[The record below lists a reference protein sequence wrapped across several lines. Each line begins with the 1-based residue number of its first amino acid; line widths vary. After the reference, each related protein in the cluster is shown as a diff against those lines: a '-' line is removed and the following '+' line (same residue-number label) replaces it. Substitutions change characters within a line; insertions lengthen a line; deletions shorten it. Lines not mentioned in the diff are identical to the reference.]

1 MVSLRLSKKILLKGR
16 KPIEF
21 QVNDWSV
28 VDEPIVNDEDEDEDE
43 KTKYKQNVFNI
54 KAFGCTKKGSS
65 IIVNITGFEPHFYIK
80 IPDRFE
86 KTECDV
92 LIKLIKVN
100 LPLFH
105 RKSIV
110 RYKIVK
116 KINFWGFS
124 NKQKHKFIE
133 LYFSNF
139 SAMKKTEKVLKKEI
153 QFPQMKPQVFQVF
166 ESNIPPLFRF
176 FHVKN
181 IKPSGWIR
189 IKNYVVKSTCNV
201 NSQFIIETNWNE
213 VNLPVNEK
221 LDMAPFIIAS
231 YDIEC
236 DSSHGDFPLA
246 EKDYLKLGQETVDK
260 YYSQNLQNKNIGEL
274 SEILNKYIYDGFYQD
289 KKEISIL
296 YTKQNTKPTKQ
307 SIKIVAQKASLV
319 LKMVETYKILSA
331 DILSYILIS
340 DDLQSLIE
348 DAFCDED
355 EHKDI
360 NVRKMFTKS
369 NMKPTKKTM
378 ENVVKSIQNII
389 NKFTEK
395 YSDFDDFRE
404 ILLNF
409 NEYFVY
415 SKDELSEFLKKQKIT
430 NNDLI
435 SKTFMCANQITSI
448 LNETF
453 PELTVNK
460 EIKVKRCNSVYSQY
474 FPELEGDKVIQIGTA
489 VQYYGQNEPFLKHIV
504 TLGTC
509 DDIEDTVVVQCK
521 TEKEVLMEWSKFIV
535 QLDPDIITGYNI
547 FGFDYS
553 YIFERARQLGIEED
567 FSKMSRLSKDAQSP
581 LIQKKLASQ
590 ALGDNTLNYIDMS
603 GRINMDLLKVVQRD
617 HRLESYK
624 LDFVAETFMNDKI
637 IEIISNDKLKIKNS
651 KVLNEGN
658 FITLLDGEG
667 EKINEGQKFKIKS
680 IEDDIIELCE
690 KIDSKNIKKWCLAKD
705 DVSPNDIFRL
715 QKESSK
721 GRAIIA
727 TYCIQDCVLVL
738 HLINKLQI
746 ITNNIAMA
754 NTCSVPLGFIFL
766 RGQGIKG
773 LSLVSKECKE
783 QGYLIPVLS
792 KDKEFIENKNPKFTY
807 SLDYEEK
814 PLLDDSYEG
823 AIVLDPKPGI
833 YLDDYISVL
842 DYSSLYPSSMI
853 SENLSHDSICLDP
866 KYLEEDGAKLLKK
879 LGYDYVDI
887 EHDNYKWKDPRIKNK
902 GKYKA
907 GKKLCRYVQ
916 PPNGEKSIIPI
927 ILMKL
932 LNARKVT
939 RAKIKT
945 EKDEF
950 KQGVLDGQQLSYKIT
965 ANSIY
970 GLIGASTSDICM
982 KDIAA
987 TTTRIGRS
995 LLHLAKDKTEEEFED
1010 AETIYGDTD
1019 SVFINFRP
1027 KNQDGTLMKGKE
1039 GLKKAIELGVKAEKY
1054 IQQFLKPPH
1063 KLEYEKT
1070 FWPFILFSKKRYLG
1084 NKYEFDVDNY
1094 KETSMGIVTKRRDNA
1109 KIVKYV
1115 YNHVKDSL
1123 LNTKNL
1129 QSSIDILNSDLND
1142 LLNGKFKMNMLTITK
1157 NLRGF
1162 YANPEQVAHKVLADR
1177 MAERDPGN
1185 KPQSNDRIP
1194 YIYIETKEIKGKK
1207 ILQGERVENPTYIL
1221 ENNLKP
1227 DYAFYITNQIMKPVG
1242 QIYSLIVETLPGFN
1256 KGNGYYKRR
1265 YKYYFNKYNKDEKK
1279 TIDKIND
1286 EKMADVEKL
1295 VFGDVLRKANNRK
1308 TKSREITDFF
1318 KKI

>member
-1 MVSLRLSKKILLKGR
+1 MDRLRLSKRILLKGR

-28 VDEPIVNDEDEDEDE
+28 VNEPIENDDDEE
-43 KTKYKQNVFNI
+43 TKYKQNVFNI

-92 LIKLIKVN
+92 LIKLIKVK

-110 RYKIVK
+110 RYKIVE

-124 NKQKHKFIE
+124 NKRKHKFIE
-133 LYFSNF
+133 LYFSNS
-139 SAMKKTEKVLKKEI
+139 SAMKKTEKVLKKKI
-153 QFPQMKPQVFQVF
+153 QFPQMNPQVFQVF
-166 ESNIPPLFRF
+166 EANIPPLFRF

-189 IKNYVVKSTCNV
+189 IKNYMVKSSFNV
-201 NSQFIIETNWNE
+201 NSQFIIEANWND
-213 VNLPVNEK
+213 VNLPIVEK

-246 EKDYLKLGQETVDK
+246 QKDFLKLGQETLDK
-260 YYSQNLQNKNIGEL
+260 YYSQSLQNKSISDL
-274 SEILNKYIYDGFYQD
+274 SDILNGYIHDGFYQD

-307 SIKIVAQKASLV
+307 SIKIVAQKTSLA
-319 LKMVETYKILSA
+319 LKMIETYKILSA
-331 DILSYILIS
+331 DILSYSLIS

-348 DAFCDED
+348 DAFCDEE

-369 NMKPTKKTM
+369 NLKPTKNTM
-378 ENVVKSIQNII
+378 ENAVKSVQNILD
-389 NKFTEK
+389 KFDTK
-395 YSDFDDFRE
+395 YGECDDYRD

-409 NEYFVY
+409 NEMFIY
-415 SKDELSEFLKKQKIT
+415 SKDELSDFLKKQKII
-430 NNDLI
+430 NNDLVA
-435 SKTFMCANQITSI
+435 KTFMCANQITSI
-448 LNETF
+448 FNETF

-460 EIKVKRCNSVYSQY
+460 EVKVKRCNAVYSQY

-489 VQYYGQNEPFLKHIV
+489 VQYYGKHEPFLKHIV

-509 DDIEDTVVVQCK
+509 EDIEDTVVVQCK
-521 TEKEVLMEWSKFIV
+521 TEQEVLMEWSKFIV
-535 QLDPDIITGYNI
+535 NLDPDIMTGYNI

-553 YIFERARQLGIEED
+553 YIYERARQLGIEEE
-567 FSKMSRLSKDAQSP
+567 FSKMARLSKNANAP
-581 LIQKKLASQ
+581 LIQKKLASS

-637 IEIISNDKLKIKNS
+637 TEIINKNKLKIKNA
-651 KVLNEGN
+651 KVLNVGN
-658 FITLLDGEG
+658 FITILNDEG
-667 EKINEGQKFKIKS
+667 DKINEGQKFKIKS
-680 IEDDIIELCE
+680 IEEDTIELCE
-690 KIDSKNIKKWCLAKD
+690 SIPGDNVKKWCLAKD

-727 TYCIQDCVLVL
+727 TYCVQDCVLVL
-738 HLINKLQI
+738 HIINKLQI

-783 QGYLIPVLS
+783 LGYLIPVLS

-833 YLDDYISVL
+833 YLDDYVTVL

-866 KYLEEDGAKLLKK
+866 KYLGEDGAKLLKK
-879 LGYDYVDI
+879 LGYEYVDI
-887 EHDNYKWKDPRIKNK
+887 EYDNYKWKDPRMKNK

-907 GKKLCRYVQ
+907 GKKLCRYIQ
-916 PPNGEKSIIPI
+916 PPNGEKSIIPM
-927 ILMKL
+927 ILKKL
-932 LNARKVT
+932 LKARKDT

-970 GLIGASTSDICM
+970 GLIGAGTSDICM
-982 KDIAA
+982 KEIAA
-987 TTTRIGRS
+987 STTRVGRS
-995 LLHLAKDKTEEEFED
+995 LLYLAKEKTLEEFED
-1010 AETIYGDTD
+1010 AEIVYGDTD
-1019 SVFINFRP
+1019 SIFINFHP
-1027 KNQDGTLMKGKE
+1027 KNEDGTPMKGKD
-1039 GLKKAIELGVKAEKY
+1039 GLKKAIELGVKAEEY

-1063 KLEYEKT
+1063 RLEYEKT
-1070 FWPFILFSKKRYLG
+1070 FWPFILLSKKRYLG
-1084 NKYEFDVDNY
+1084 NKYEFDVDKY

-1115 YNHVKDSL
+1115 YNHVKDCL
-1123 LNTKNL
+1123 LDTKNL
-1129 QSSIDILNSDLND
+1129 QSSIDILNRDLNE
-1142 LLNGKFKMNMLTITK
+1142 LLDGKFKLNMLTITK

-1162 YANPEQVAHKVLADR
+1162 YANPAQIAHKVLADR

-1194 YIYIETKEIKGKK
+1194 YVYIETKETKGKK
-1207 ILQGERVENPTYIL
+1207 VLQGDRVEHPTYIV
-1221 ENNLKP
+1221 ENNLTP

-1256 KGNGYYKRR
+1256 KGDGYYKRR
-1265 YKYYFNKYNKDEKK
+1265 YQYYYNKFNKDEKK

-1318 KKI
+1318 KKL